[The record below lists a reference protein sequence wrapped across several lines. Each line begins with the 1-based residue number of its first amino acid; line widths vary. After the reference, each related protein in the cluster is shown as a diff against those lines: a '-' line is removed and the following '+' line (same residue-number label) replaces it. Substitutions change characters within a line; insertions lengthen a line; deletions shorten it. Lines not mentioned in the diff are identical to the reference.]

1 MCIEVELGLLIRGPT
16 SLEGPLAIEIRGL
29 ASILSISLASYL
41 ASLLPLMDSLRWHS
55 LLNDPLRRLRI
66 GILAMGVIALVLR
79 R

>member
-29 ASILSISLASYL
+29 ANILSRSLASYL
-41 ASLLPLMDSLRWHS
+41 ASLLPLMDSL
-55 LLNDPLRRLRI
+55 LNDPLRRLLI